1 MNPKVWKPILLI
13 VGSFIFAIVGVFA
26 IGCIPARAATED
38 VPKLRYIHIVD
49 VSTDPRDAGVR
60 PLPKSAA
67 SYLRTFDDNTGM
79 PDIFIYALG
88 KTAKR
93 VTVKELDQTPNEAL
107 PTDKYGLPK
116 SGGIIDVVKAIE
128 RDTNSLYGPKLVV
141 IWLHRRDLTD
151 EEVNELARWKNA
163 NASERF
169 FVPIGTRNTLSTT
182 LGKISTG
189 DKYLAAELVPGMANA
204 KQWLIDQY
212 PTLAKQ
218 SRQRFVPLP
227 PILPTFPMYAAA
239 AIALIAV
246 VFVVVQRWYHGW
258 KLPAARLA
266 PILLLCAAVIG
277 LGYVG
282 VINSIPPLWT
292 NLAIALIAAV
302 ILTWAYMASVPNPR
316 LLWLAMG
323 GVLVGFISFVVIT
336 PETAV
341 NSPQNYVWAGIM
353 GLGAPLIY
361 YLFETFARGPHIEV
375 MDATGASWY
384 ANLGA
389 HPIRLG
395 SHPKND
401 LVLADAPSQM
411 GVIEMRNGE
420 PFYKEIEKGREFA
433 LNGGQDF
440 WAGPFAILVHG
451 KFDPWTDYRMQI
463 GEPKGGPEERPVHG
477 FLTFGRPGSRFE
489 VVEPEPTET
498 PAERADEV
506 VVPFL
511 AVVHADEEVAETP
524 EAVEQINL
532 FDAPIAAEAEE
543 PTRIEAKFEPTP
555 MATEEVSVPNLLV
568 LGESRRR
575 RRPVKEVEPEEEAL
589 RPVAT
594 AEFASPVAVV
604 EMPEAPKEQ
613 LVATVAPAQ
622 DPWKQL
628 EEMLAAMNLDPATL
642 GIPARQ
648 TAEPT
653 PTPMLE
659 PVIAVTPE
667 PVGVAYQINDDPA
680 LDAITLSGNRRR
692 QVVDTGRIRFR
703 FEPTDER

>member
-13 VGSFIFAIVGVFA
+13 VGSFICAIVGVFA
-26 IGCIPARAATED
+26 VGRIPARAATKE

-49 VSTDPRDAGVR
+49 VSTDPRDAGFR
-60 PLPKSAA
+60 PLPKTAA
-67 SYLRTFDDNTGM
+67 SYLRTFDDNAGM
-79 PDIFIYALG
+79 PDVFVYALG
-88 KTAKR
+88 KTSKR

-116 SGGIIDVVKAIE
+116 SGGIVDVVKAIE

-151 EEVNELARWKNA
+151 EEVYELARWKNA

-189 DKYLAAELVPGMANA
+189 DKYLAAELVPGMNNA
-204 KQWLIDQY
+204 KQWLIEQY

-218 SRQRFVPLP
+218 SRQRFVPLA

-239 AIALIAV
+239 AIALIAL

-266 PILLLCAAVIG
+266 PILLLCAVVIG
-277 LGYVG
+277 LGYFG
-282 VINSIPPLWT
+282 VINAIPPFWT
-292 NLAIALIAAV
+292 ILAIALFAAGL
-302 ILTWAYMASVPNPR
+302 LTWAYTASVPNPR
-316 LLWLAMG
+316 LLWLALG
-323 GVLVGFISFVVIT
+323 GIVVGFIAFVVVT
-336 PETAV
+336 PDNVIE
-341 NSPQNYVWAGIM
+341 SPRNYVWAGTL

-361 YLFETFARGPHIEV
+361 YLFETFARGAHIEV

-384 ANLGA
+384 ANLGE
-389 HPIRLG
+389 HPIHLG

-401 LVLADAPSQM
+401 LILADAPSQM

-420 PFYKEIEKGREFA
+420 PFYKEIEKDREYA

-463 GEPKGGPEERPVHG
+463 GEPKGGPEERPVPG

-489 VVEPEPTET
+489 VVEPEQTET
-498 PAERADEV
+498 PTAQADEV
-506 VVPFL
+506 GVPFL
-511 AVVHADEEVAETP
+511 AVVHADEEVAATTEP
-524 EAVEQINL
+524 VEQINL
-532 FDAPIAAEAEE
+532 FEAPLAAEADE
-543 PTRIEAKFEPTP
+543 PARIEAKFEPTP

-575 RRPVKEVEPEEEAL
+575 RRPVTEVESEEEPL

-594 AEFASPVAVV
+594 AEIASPVAVV
-604 EMPEAPKEQ
+604 EMPEAPKEE
-613 LVATVAPAQ
+613 LVASVAPAP

-628 EEMLAAMNLDPATL
+628 EELLAAMNLDPATL

-648 TAEPT
+648 SPEPT
-653 PTPMLE
+653 PAPTLE
-659 PVIAVTPE
+659 PVVAATPE

-680 LDAITLSGNRRR
+680 LEVITLTGNRRR

-703 FEPTDER
+703 FEPTDQR